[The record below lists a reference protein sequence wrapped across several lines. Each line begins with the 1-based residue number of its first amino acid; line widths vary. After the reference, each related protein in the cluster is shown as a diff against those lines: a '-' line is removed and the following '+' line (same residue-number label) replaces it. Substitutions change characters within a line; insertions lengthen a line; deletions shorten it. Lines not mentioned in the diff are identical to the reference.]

1 LRQPTI
7 GDQSGASRHRLSI
20 ALRPPVF
27 GYSKRRRAITR
38 SPVLSGNFHADGRRW
53 LDLFIDE
60 QINAMKNDPL
70 DDSSVGVAL
79 RLRLK
84 LEKSLDRL
92 LADIMEAHF
101 RWAIEA
107 KLVN

>member
-1 LRQPTI
+1 MGIPPPRDCLELKTAACDHTI
-7 GDQSGASRHRLSI
+7 
-20 ALRPPVF
+20 
-27 GYSKRRRAITR
+27 RRCCQ
-38 SPVLSGNFHADGRRW
+38 GKFHADCRRW

-84 LEKSLDRL
+84 LEKCLDRL
-92 LADIMEAHF
+92 LADIMEAQF
-101 RWAIEA
+101 RRAIEP